1 MVSLADAK
9 AHIRVDHNDEDALI
23 ERLIAAA
30 GAHLR
35 KIGVDM
41 DADPLAEDI
50 ELAVLLLVG
59 HFYENREATA
69 IGVSVAVT
77 PLGVDRL
84 IAPHREQGI

>member
-9 AHIRVDHNDEDALI
+9 AHVRVDHDEEDALI
-23 ERLIAAA
+23 QRLIAAA

-35 KIGVDM
+35 RIGVDM

-59 HFYENREATA
+59 HFYEHREATA
-69 IGVSVAVT
+69 TGVSVAVT

-84 IAPHREQGI
+84 IAPHREYGI